1 MNAQPVYRSAEE
13 ALSVIKSNDRVFIQ
27 GSAATPQF
35 LVKKLAER
43 ASELRNVEIV
53 SISTFG
59 DMPLAEEQFKDSFFI
74 NSLFVSA
81 NVREAVN
88 GGRGDYIPI
97 FLSEI
102 PHLFR
107 SGILPLDVAIVHVS
121 PPDKHGFC
129 SLGISVDI
137 AREAVLSAK
146 HVIAQVNPQMPRTHG
161 DGLIQASR
169 FDVMV

>member
-1 MNAQPVYRSAEE
+1 MNTPITYKSAEE
-13 ALSVIKSNDRVFIQ
+13 ALSIIKSGDRVFLQ
-27 GSAATPQF
+27 GSATTTQY
-35 LVKKLAER
+35 LVRKLAER
-43 ASELRNVEIV
+43 APELRDVEII

-59 DMPLAEEQFKDSFFI
+59 DMPLAEEQYKDSFFI

-97 FLSEI
+97 FLSEV

-129 SLGISVDI
+129 SLGISVYI
-137 AREAVLSAK
+137 
-146 HVIAQVNPQMPRTHG
+146 
-161 DGLIQASR
+161 
-169 FDVMV
+169 

>member
-1 MNAQPVYRSAEE
+1 MHASPNYKSAEE
-13 ALSVIKSNDRVFIQ
+13 ALSKIKSGDRVFLQ

-35 LVKKLAER
+35 LIRKLAER

-59 DMPLAEEQFKDSFFI
+59 DMPLADERLKDSFFI

-88 GGRGDYIPI
+88 SGRGDYIPI

-107 SGILPLDVAIVHVS
+107 SGILP
-121 PPDKHGFC
+121 
-129 SLGISVDI
+129 
-137 AREAVLSAK
+137 
-146 HVIAQVNPQMPRTHG
+146 
-161 DGLIQASR
+161 
-169 FDVMV
+169 